1 MSNRNSY
8 PICWKRIALPDSR
21 EIERLMPFPPP
32 NSDSSAEGSNYDREP
47 ESLFIES
54 GDDLDDD
61 EIVLASD
68 GAGSSLTLLEEYSIR
83 ERNSGK
89 WAAVISL
96 VCAVVS
102 IAFACMIYTT
112 L

>member
-1 MSNRNSY
+1 MS
-8 PICWKRIALPDSR
+8 
-21 EIERLMPFPPP
+21 FPNQ
-32 NSDSSAEGSNYDREP
+32 NSDASNEESNYDRDT

-54 GDDLDDD
+54 GDDFEDD

-68 GAGSSLTLLEEYSIR
+68 GEGSSLTLLEEYSIR

-89 WAAVISL
+89 WAAIISF